1 MNILITGG
9 LGFIGINLINKLL
22 SNKKNKIL
30 NIDKESSFSTK
41 NNNLLF
47 NKSNN
52 YKFIKI
58 DLAKYNLLYKKI
70 DKYRPDIIFHL
81 AAESHVDR
89 SIKDPDN
96 FIFSNIIGTYNLLKI
111 SNFLFKKNKKFKF
124 LYVSTDEVY
133 GSLGLNENKFFTE
146 NSNYKPNS
154 PYSASKAAGDLLVRS
169 WNKTFKLPTIT
180 THCSNNYGPWQ
191 NPEKLIPLVINNI
204 LHNKKIP
211 IYGNGKNIRDWIY
224 VEDHVE
230 ALIKISKLKFNG
242 QVYNIGSN
250 NLIDNLS
257 LVKKICNIIDKKLNY
272 KISSKNLIKFVK
284 DRKGHDLKY
293 AIDSKLLYKDTK
305 FFPKI
310 KFIDGLEKT
319 IEWYLDNKKWLYK
332 K

>member
-1 MNILITGG
+1 MSNILVTGG
-9 LGFIGINLINKLL
+9 LGFIGSNFISKKLGEENFIVNIDSETNASIDKSYL
-22 SNKKNKIL
+22 DFESNQNYRHYNIDIADFQKVNKI
-30 NIDKESSFSTK
+30 IKKYSF
-41 NNNLLF
+41 
-47 NKSNN
+47 
-52 YKFIKI
+52 
-58 DLAKYNLLYKKI
+58 
-70 DKYRPDIIFHL
+70 DIIFHF
-81 AAESHVDR
+81 AAESHVDN
-89 SIKDPDN
+89 SIEN
-96 FIFSNIIGTYNLLKI
+96 SFEFCSTNVIGTLNLLESYRK
-111 SNFLFKKNKKFKF
+111 LNKKHKLFIH
-124 LYVSTDEVY
+124 VSTDEVF
-133 GSLGLNENKFFTE
+133 GSIKDGFFDE

-272 KISSKNLIKFVK
+272 KMSSKNLIKFVK

-305 FFPKI
+305 FLPKI